1 MCLIVNVNM
10 KKSRLKLTLP
20 IPVRRALGNLGKDIK
35 NARRRRRISTQM
47 MAERAFISR
56 TTLNKV
62 EKGDAGVAMGIYAT
76 VLFILGLSGRL
87 NDLVDSQFDSVGR
100 TLGEEL
106 LPKRIRYS
114 KKNINTEQQ
123 HE

>member
-1 MCLIVNVNM
+1 M

-20 IPVRRALGNLGKDIK
+20 IPAKRALGKLGQDIK
-35 NARRRRRISTQM
+35 DARRRRRISTQM
-47 MAERAFISR
+47 MADRAFISR

-87 NDLVDSQFDSVGR
+87 NDLADLQFDIVGR
-100 TLGEEL
+100 TLEEER
-106 LPKRIRYS
+106 LPKRIR
-114 KKNINTEQQ
+114 QARR
-123 HE
+123 